1 MTRYF
6 TIIVV
11 MFLMLQP
18 VPGVKA
24 GVVERN
30 TFLTEMLSL
39 AEKPKS
45 YFIIDLSEGKLILM
59 ARGIS
64 IREWTVDKL
73 RFMGEPLTVKSY
85 SLESKS
91 VKLDSL
97 RNHIDINGPEVKE
110 VGASS
115 SDATK
120 NAEDKKTDNKDS
132 AVNKPKKFELIAL
145 ELDDMPSDYSLFLNG
160 GVIINIKS
168 QAEVSDTFLKK
179 TASLL
184 KWYTYYPLLAISS
197 YYNKTK
203 STNIDMSFKDKTE
216 VQALF
221 WAFTDGTECI
231 VIPPGDENRDDF
243 KF

>member
-30 TFLTEMLSL
+30 TFLAEVLPL

-73 RFMGEPLTVKSY
+73 RFMGEPLPVKIY

-110 VGASS
+110 VSTGD
-115 SDATK
+115 SDADK
-120 NAEDKKTDNKDS
+120 KADNKKTDSMDGGIKK
-132 AVNKPKKFELIAL
+132 AKKFELIAL
-145 ELDDMPSDYSLFLNG
+145 ELDDMPADYTLTLSG
-160 GVIINIKS
+160 GAVISVRS
-168 QAEVSDTFLKK
+168 QAEESDTFIKK

-184 KWYTYYPLLAISS
+184 KWYIYYPLVTISS
-197 YYNKTK
+197 YYNKTTFTK
-203 STNIDMSFKDKTE
+203 IDMSFKDRTE
-216 VQALF
+216 AQALF
-221 WAFTDGTECI
+221 WAFTEGTECI
-231 VIPPGDENRDDF
+231 VLPPGAGNRDDF
-243 KF
+243 KL